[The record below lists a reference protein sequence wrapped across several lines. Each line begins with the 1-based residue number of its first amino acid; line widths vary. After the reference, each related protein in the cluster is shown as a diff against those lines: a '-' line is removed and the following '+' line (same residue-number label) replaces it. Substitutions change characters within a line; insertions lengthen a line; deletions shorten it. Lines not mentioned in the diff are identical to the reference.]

1 MHQRDVELK
10 ATENKGT
17 RGVLQTPEGV
27 LPYMTYTG
35 MCLCT
40 EYGFRPLCTKQD
52 DCIILPESVLNR
64 VYNFAQVCP
73 KQGNKI
79 EGFVLSRVCSFISN
93 FFPKQGQGFKPGMA
107 HLYPNVGRV
116 PPPPPRASNPAL
128 LGKR

>member
-1 MHQRDVELK
+1 MHYRDVELK

-35 MCLCT
+35 MCRCT

-79 EGFVLSRVCSFISN
+79 EGFVLNRVCSLVIFFLNRVRVSN
-93 FFPKQGQGFKPGMA
+93 PEWLTSIQM
-107 HLYPNVGRV
+107 LVEY
-116 PPPPPRASNPAL
+116 PPPPRASNPAL